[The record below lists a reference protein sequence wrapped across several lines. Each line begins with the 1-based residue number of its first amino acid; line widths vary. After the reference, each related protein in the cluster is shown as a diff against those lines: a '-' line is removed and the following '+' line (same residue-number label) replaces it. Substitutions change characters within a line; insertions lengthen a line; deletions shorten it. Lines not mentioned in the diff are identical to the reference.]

1 MENSGAQT
9 LKTWLKSWLLFLVL
23 VFLILGAPTYY
34 VTFHTPKNSLEL
46 YQAIAF
52 ADDFEEA
59 TKLMLE
65 GFEGNF
71 REEDFAFISN
81 LDQSP
86 KQIGQFSLF
95 EYDDKTFVIMTTPGT
110 NKLEVLAVDE
120 LPKNLR
126 DYFLHLGP

>member
-34 VTFHTPKNSLEL
+34 VNFHTPKNSLEL

-52 ADDFEEA
+52 ADDFQEA
-59 TKLMLE
+59 TTLMLE
-65 GFEGNF
+65 GYEGNF
-71 REEDFAFISN
+71 REEDFEFFSK

-86 KQIGQFSLF
+86 KRIGQFSIF
-95 EYDDKTFVIMTTPGT
+95 EYDDKTFVIMTSAGT
-110 NKLEVLAVDE
+110 SKLEVLAVDE
-120 LPKNLR
+120 LPKDVR
-126 DYFLHLGP
+126 DYFLQLGQ